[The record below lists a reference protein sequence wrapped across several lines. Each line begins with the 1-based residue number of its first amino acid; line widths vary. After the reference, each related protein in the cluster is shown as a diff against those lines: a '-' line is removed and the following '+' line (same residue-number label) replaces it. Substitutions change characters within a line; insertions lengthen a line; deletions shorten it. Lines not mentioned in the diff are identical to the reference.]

1 MQAETSRDDWAAP
14 SCCQDLGMG
23 ETNLYERRELVFA
36 TSFGKEA
43 IDGLH
48 GVQEYK
54 GCVMMGKG

>member
-1 MQAETSRDDWAAP
+1 
-14 SCCQDLGMG
+14 MG